1 MKKRNKRILYIV
13 MATIVLAFAIV
24 PSFAANDV
32 TVIVTVNNNNASYSR
47 YYSFTGDITNIQYSY
62 DSSTDLLNITITTN
76 QLENEV
82 VYYAV
87 IPNNTA
93 YVLETEHSEGTDG
106 EYTYTVR
113 DTNYTHNITI
123 PSDTLYIE
131 INVSIVSGGNTYE
144 QGYEAGLT
152 AGITQGIETV
162 QRAPWN
168 YDLYTEAQYLSYGRS
183 EFNRGY
189 NSGIAGA
196 ITQQQYEAYG
206 QQKYADGL
214 ERGHKDAKTLVG
226 IANVGMTGIVT
237 TFQQF
242 VNNAGVWGI
251 TLASVIVTG
260 IIVLI
265 VYFVFKAVRG

>member
-1 MKKRNKRILYIV
+1 MKKRNKRILYLV
-13 MATIVLAFAIV
+13 MAAIVLAIAVV

-62 DSSTDLLNITITTN
+62 NSSTDLLNITITTN

-106 EYTYTVR
+106 EYTYTVS
-113 DTNYTHNITI
+113 DTSYTHNISV

-144 QGYEAGLT
+144 QGYEAGVI
-152 AGITQGIETV
+152 AGKNQV
-162 QRAPWN
+162 VNNPHDF
-168 YDLYTEAQYLSYGRS
+168 DLRTEAEYNAYGQSEYL
-183 EFNRGY
+183 RGY
-189 NSGIAGA
+189 RVGQNEG

-206 QQKYADGL
+206 IQKYSEGL
-214 ERGHKDAKTLVG
+214 QRGHEDAKTLVG
-226 IANVGMTGIVT
+226 IANVGMTGIARV
-237 TFQQF
+237 F
-242 VNNAGVWGI
+242 N
-251 TLASVIVTG
+251 SIVTETG
-260 IIVLI
+260 IFGTAVVGILATGVIIMI
-265 VYFVFKAVRG
+265 VYIIYKAVRS